1 MAQLKDVIERVHH
14 VKVTLGVN
22 EPLQAEYTD
31 ERVTVELKWATRGD
45 AWELKAYVTNS
56 TRYISLLTVKVT

>member
-1 MAQLKDVIERVHH
+1 VAQLKDVIERVHH

-22 EPLQAEYTD
+22 ETLQAEYTD

-45 AWELKAYVTNS
+45 AWEPLKIHL
-56 TRYISLLTVKVT
+56 RE